1 MFNHFNII
9 KPDRRDF
16 LQTAGAAT
24 LGALAAGSPRAI
36 RAAESSPVATADS
49 VILLWMGGGMASTE
63 TFDPKRYVPYEK
75 GMDPSPVLSTFPAI
89 DTVCDHIKIS
99 KGLEKIASVMD
110 RATLIRSY
118 TAGDLGHIL
127 HSRHQYHWHTGYAP
141 PLTVAAP
148 HIGSVIAKTLGP
160 KTQRFRHLSTL
171 VKGSRWVKG
180 RSLKPSTRPVF
191 WEVNT
196 ARF

>member
-1 MFNHFNII
+1 MFKRFNII
-9 KPDRRDF
+9 NSDRREF

-36 RAAESSPVATADS
+36 QAAESGPEATADS

-63 TFDPKRYVPYEK
+63 TFDPKRFVPYEK
-75 GMDPSPVLSTFPAI
+75 GMDPTPVLSTFPAI

-99 KGLEKIASVMD
+99 EGLEKVASVMD

-141 PLTVAAP
+141 
-148 HIGSVIAKTLGP
+148 H
-160 KTQRFRHLSTL
+160 
-171 VKGSRWVKG
+171 
-180 RSLKPSTRPVF
+180 
-191 WEVNT
+191 
-196 ARF
+196 